1 MDLFPEKA
9 QFLSGEEVILRLET
23 GGNVPCTAQVTV
35 SRLDQKIL
43 QKTVQVMKE
52 NGSISLGRFDAGFF
66 GYGVD
71 AVVSTNTGTAV
82 LRTAFDVTDN
92 PRRSLRYGFLS
103 DFTEQDAENGAIDW
117 LCKCHINMVQ
127 YYDWSFRHDQL
138 VAAQNHYQDMMGKTI
153 CRQTVKD
160 KICQGHQRGMLAIAY
175 GAVYAASRAFF
186 DCHRDW
192 AFFNSNQEP
201 FVFIDVFYLMNL
213 QSGSPWRRHL
223 IGQYRAAM
231 EEMGFDG
238 IHMDTYGFPKTAY
251 SHLREPPEL
260 VRLDEELPS
269 LIRQTR
275 QSLTAAG
282 KTPYLVFNNVGNW
295 PVYSTAD
302 APQDAVYIEV
312 WSPYERYFQIA
323 QLIQEAKML
332 AGREKPIILAA
343 YLKPFRE
350 ENREAAMAAAQILTA
365 AIVSNG
371 AYHLLLGENKAVLT
385 QGYYSDYTLLTD
397 EDAHV
402 LRRYYD
408 FLIRYLNLFYDPELR
423 NVSMTHMGW
432 DNYEY
437 QCLSHPVSVYGE
449 AGKIWAI
456 LREKPGRKCLFSVNL
471 RGCGDDFWNRGKQAP
486 ELQHNVCWRVQ
497 VDRPVRKICMASPE
511 APEARELPYQYTDNE
526 KGRFAEFTIPTIGV
540 WNAVW
545 MDFQEER

>member
-1 MDLFPEKA
+1 MDLFPVKA

-23 GGNVPCTAQVTV
+23 GGDFPCAAQVTV
-35 SRLDQKIL
+35 SCLNKIIL
-43 QKTVQVMKE
+43 QKTVQVISE
-52 NGSISLGRFDAGFF
+52 NGSISLGRFDTDFG

-71 AVVSTNTGTAV
+71 AVVSTSTDRTI
-82 LRTAFDVTDN
+82 LRTAFDVADN

-103 DFTEQDAENGAIDW
+103 DFTEQDDENGAVDW

-127 YYDWSFRHDQL
+127 YYDWSYRHDQL
-138 VAAQNHYQDMMGKTI
+138 VAAQDHYQDMMGKNI
-153 CRQTVKD
+153 CKQTVKN
-160 KICQGHQRGMLAIAY
+160 KICQGHERGMLAIAY
-175 GAVYAASRAFF
+175 GAVYAASRPFF

-192 AFFNSNQEP
+192 AFFNSNQKP
-201 FVFIDVFYLMNL
+201 FVFIDVFYLMNI
-213 QSGSPWRRHL
+213 QNGSPWRQHL
-223 IGQYRAAM
+223 IGQYLAAM

-251 SHLREPPEL
+251 SHLGEQPEL

-275 QSLTAAG
+275 RALTAAG
-282 KTPYLVFNNVGNW
+282 KTPYLIFNNVGNW

-312 WSPYERYFQIA
+312 WSPYERYSHIT
-323 QLIQEAKML
+323 QLIHEAKML
-332 AGREKPIILAA
+332 AGSEKPIILAA

-350 ENREAAMAAAQILTA
+350 EKRESAMASAQILTA

-385 QGYYSDYTLLTD
+385 QGYYSDYTALTD
-397 EDAHV
+397 ENANV

-408 FLIRYLNLFYDPELR
+408 FLIRYLNLFYDPELQ

-437 QCLSHPVSVYGE
+437 QCCSHSVSAYGE
-449 AGKIWAI
+449 AGKLWVI
-456 LREKPGRKCLFSVNL
+456 LREKETRKCLFFINL
-471 RGCGDDFWNRGKQAP
+471 CGCADDFWNTGKEKPVPQRDV
-486 ELQHNVCWRVQ
+486 HWHVQ
-497 VDRPVRKICMASPE
+497 VDLPVKGICMASPDL
-511 APEARELPYQYTDNE
+511 PEARALPFWYTSSD
-526 KGRFAEFTIPTIGV
+526 KGRFADFMVPEVSLWT
-540 WNAVW
+540 AVW
-545 MDFQEER
+545 LDF